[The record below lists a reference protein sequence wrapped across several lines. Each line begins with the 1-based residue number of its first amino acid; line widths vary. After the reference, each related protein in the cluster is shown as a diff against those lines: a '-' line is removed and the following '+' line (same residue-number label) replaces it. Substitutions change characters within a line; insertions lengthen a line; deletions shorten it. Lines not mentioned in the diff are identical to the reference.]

1 MARTGPT
8 TLMLPPFSG
17 ATRKLIL
24 ASVAMFFAL
33 ALLGVVSAA
42 NAALLTIHLSL
53 VPELLAHG
61 EVWQLLTYPFVNVGL
76 ISTVFAL
83 LTLWFIGPMLESS
96 FGERW
101 LYELFFVSAI
111 GGGLL
116 AAVISF
122 THVLG
127 LSPRLGANGPYAGVF
142 GLLVAIAIYFGE
154 QEFLLLFVLRMKAK
168 YLVAIYIVFELA
180 VLVKGGGAFDALV
193 QLAGGL
199 CGYAYVKFAPRRG
212 LAGGL
217 GERYFAMRNE
227 FYRAKRRRAAKKFE
241 VYMRKQ
247 GTEVHFDSNGRYV
260 DPDDR
265 DPADKKWMN

>member
-17 ATRKLIL
+17 ATRRLIL

-33 ALLGVVSAA
+33 AVLGLVSEGS
-42 NAALLTIHLSL
+42 AALLTIHLSL
-53 VPELLAHG
+53 VPALLAHG
-61 EVWQLLTYPFVNVGL
+61 ELWQLATYSFVNVGI
-76 ISTVFAL
+76 ISTLFAL
-83 LTLWFIGPMLESS
+83 LTLWFIGPMLEGS
-96 FGERW
+96 FGARW
-101 LYELFFVSAI
+101 LYELFFASAV

-116 AAVISF
+116 AAIISF
-122 THVLG
+122 TKILG
-127 LSPRLGANGPYAGVF
+127 LTPRFAANGPYAGVF
-142 GLLVAIAIYFGE
+142 GLLVAIAVYFGD

-168 YLVAIYIVFELA
+168 YLVAIYIVIELA
-180 VLVKGGGAFDALV
+180 LLVKGGGAFDALV

-199 CGYAYVKFAPRRG
+199 CGFAYVKFAPRCG

-217 GERYFAMRNE
+217 AERYYAMRNE

-265 DPADKKWMN
+265 NPTDKKWMN

>member
-24 ASVAMFFAL
+24 ASVAMFFIL
-33 ALLGVVSAA
+33 ALVGLLSGGVAG
-42 NAALLTIHLSL
+42 LLTVHLSL
-53 VPELLAHG
+53 VPALLLRGEL
-61 EVWQLLTYPFVNVGL
+61 WQLATYPFINLGIL
-76 ISTVFAL
+76 STVFAL

-101 LYELFFVSAI
+101 LYELFFASAI

-116 AAVISF
+116 AALFTF

-127 LSPRLGANGPYAGVF
+127 LSPGMAANGPYAGVF
-142 GLLVAIAIYFGE
+142 GLLVAIAVYFGE
-154 QEFLLLFVLRMKAK
+154 QEFLLLFVISMKAK

-217 GERYFAMRNE
+217 GERYYALRSE
-227 FYRAKRRRAAKKFE
+227 FYRSKRRRAAKKFE

-247 GTEVHFDSNGRYV
+247 GTEVHFDKNGRYV
-260 DPDDR
+260 NPDDR
-265 DPADKKWMN
+265 DPTDKKWMN

>member
-17 ATRKLIL
+17 ATRRLIL
-24 ASVAMFFAL
+24 ASVAIFFAL
-33 ALLGVVSAA
+33 ALLGLFSESS
-42 NAALLTIHLSL
+42 AALLMTHLSL
-53 VPELLAHG
+53 VPALLARG
-61 EVWQLLTYPFVNVGL
+61 ELWQLATFSFINVG
-76 ISTVFAL
+76 IVSTAFAL
-83 LTLWFIGPMLESS
+83 LTLWFIGPMLEGS
-96 FGERW
+96 FGARW

-116 AAVISF
+116 AALISF
-122 THVLG
+122 TRILG
-127 LSPRLGANGPYAGVF
+127 LSPRVGANGPYAGVF
-142 GLLVAIAIYFGE
+142 GMLVAIAVYFGE
-154 QEFLLLFVLRMKAK
+154 QEFLLLFLLRMKAK
-168 YLVAIYIVFELA
+168 YLVAIYIVIELA
-180 VLVKGGGAFDALV
+180 LLVKGGGAFDALV

-199 CGYAYVKFAPRRG
+199 CGYAYLKFAPRRG
-212 LAGGL
+212 LVGGL

-227 FYRAKRRRAAKKFE
+227 FYRSKRRRAAKKFE

-265 DPADKKWMN
+265 DPTDKKWMN